1 MIINPIIPVWVMLF
15 FIPIFCVCLSHEKN
29 KRIRQLIIILLIF
42 LINLRVMVRD
52 DNAEVIS
59 NDLDVLFVV
68 DNTISMIAEDYNGD
82 NTRLSA
88 VKEDIKHIVEEL
100 EGAKFSIVTFDNAPK
115 ILLPY
120 TRDKDIIY
128 ESINIIQAST
138 YVFARGTTLNT
149 AIQGMETQLESS
161 SKSENRAR
169 IVFFFSDG
177 EITVEDKVDTREFGA
192 LKDYISEGAVLG
204 YGTGEGGHMY
214 VKTDSFGSYQYVKYQ
229 GKKAVSKIDENNLE
243 LVSDSLGI
251 DYINMNKHS
260 NIDKKLS
267 NIKDGVTYKF
277 DVVDKSSYQDTYYF
291 LMVPLLGL
299 LVYEFINFRRGV

>member
-1 MIINPIIPVWVMLF
+1 MIINPILPVWVMLF

-29 KRIRQLIIILLIF
+29 KRIRQLVIILLIF
-42 LINLRVMVRD
+42 LINLRIMVRD
-52 DNAEVIS
+52 NNAEVIS

-68 DNTISMIAEDYNGD
+68 DNTISMAAEDYDGD
-82 NTRLSA
+82 KTRLSA

-120 TRDKDIIY
+120 TRDKNIIY
-128 ESINIIQAST
+128 ESINILQVST

-161 SKSENRAR
+161 SKSDDRAR

-177 EITVEDKVDTREFGA
+177 EITVEDKVDTKEFGA

-204 YGTGEGGHMY
+204 YGTDEGGHMY
-214 VKTDSFGSYQYVKYQ
+214 VRTDSLGTYQYVKYQ
-229 GKKAVSKIDENNLE
+229 GKKAISKIDEKNLG

-251 DYINMNKHS
+251 DYINMSKHS
-260 NIDKKLS
+260 NLDKKIAD
-267 NIKDGVTYKF
+267 IKDGVTYKF
-277 DVVDKSSYQDTYYF
+277 DIIDKSSYQDTYYF
-291 LMVPLLGL
+291 LMIPLLGL

>member
-29 KRIRQLIIILLIF
+29 KRIRQLVIILLIF
-42 LINLRVMVRD
+42 LTNLRVMVRD
-52 DNAEVIS
+52 NNAEVIS

-68 DNTISMIAEDYNGD
+68 DNTISMAAEDYDGD
-82 NTRLSA
+82 KTRLSA

-120 TRDKDIIY
+120 TRDKNIIY
-128 ESINIIQAST
+128 ESINILQVST

-177 EITVEDKVDTREFGA
+177 EITVEDKVDTRKFGA

-204 YGTGEGGHMY
+204 YGTDEGGYMY
-214 VKTDSFGSYQYVKYQ
+214 VRTDSLGTYQYVKYQ
-229 GKKAVSKIDENNLE
+229 GKKAISKIDEKNLG

-251 DYINMNKHS
+251 DYINMSKHS
-260 NIDKKLS
+260 NLDKKIAD
-267 NIKDGVTYKF
+267 IKDGVTYKF
-277 DVVDKSSYQDTYYF
+277 DIIDKSSYQDTYYF
-291 LMVPLLGL
+291 LMIPLLGL
-299 LVYEFINFRRGV
+299 LGYEFINFRRGV

>member
-100 EGAKFSIVTFDNAPK
+100 EGAKFSIVTFDNVPK

-128 ESINIIQAST
+128 ESINIIQTST

-204 YGTGEGGHMY
+204 YGTDEGGHMY
-214 VKTDSFGSYQYVKYQ
+214 VRTDNFGSYQYVKYQ

>member
-1 MIINPIIPVWVMLF
+1 MTMAMMS
-15 FIPIFCVCLSHEKN
+15 LS
-29 KRIRQLIIILLIF
+29 
-42 LINLRVMVRD
+42 
-52 DNAEVIS
+52 
-59 NDLDVLFVV
+59 
-68 DNTISMIAEDYNGD
+68 TG
-82 NTRLSA
+82 LSA
-88 VKEDIKHIVEEL
+88 FMSVINGSVDIKDVASTLLTSGAMMCTMIVWPIMSQNYQKIQRKKREKERL
-100 EGAKFSIVTFDNAPK
+100 KKYNEYVEQKREKIQAEMKIQRQILIDNY
-115 ILLPY
+115 LPLSA
-120 TRDKDIIY
+120 TKDIIY
-128 ESINIIQAST
+128 ESINIIQTST

-149 AIQGMETQLESS
+149 AISGMETQLESS

-204 YGTGEGGHMY
+204 YGTDEGGHMY
-214 VKTDSFGSYQYVKYQ
+214 VRTDNFGSYQYVKYQ
-229 GKKAVSKIDENNLE
+229 GKKAISKIDENNLE